1 MNFRSMQTSQNKEDC
16 IRDRL
21 VLGVRDK
28 ELSEKLQL
36 KADLSL
42 KEAITTARQ
51 YETVK
56 HELSEQRDQAQ
67 PADLNRVQRN
77 KPTSYNRPGSS
88 SYSKTKSTTRSTS
101 QHDGSQQRTKCGK
114 CGKNHHCGK
123 CPAFG
128 KECHKCGRRNHFA
141 KLCRSK
147 TRARADQLEEE
158 LGYQEGTREVNV
170 DNTEFFIDSI
180 TDTTLAPWRV
190 DLKLEGSTVIDT
202 GADVNVLSES
212 SWKSLPLKPRLHPAR
227 NVHLSSPGGKLD
239 IKGKFVSKINK
250 QTATFYIVNNDVEC
264 LLSRDTSTALGL
276 VKRLHN
282 INAFSAVKCQ
292 PVKIKLK
299 EGTTPYSLATS
310 RRVPT
315 PLQERVKK
323 ELQRMKD
330 LDVIEDI
337 TEPTDWVSPMV
348 PVVKKNGDIRI
359 CVDLKRL
366 NKAVQRERYLIPS
379 FEEIVHKLKGSTIFS
394 KLDAQSG
401 FWQIPLDP
409 ETAKLTT
416 FISPFG
422 RYFIKRLPFGIS
434 SAPEIFMRIVS
445 GILKEL
451 TEWYATLTICSVT
464 QNHQRTIK
472 SS

>member
-1 MNFRSMQTSQNKEDC
+1 M
-16 IRDRL
+16 
-21 VLGVRDK
+21 RDK

-42 KEAITTARQ
+42 KEATTTARQ

-88 SYSKTKSTTRSTS
+88 SYPNTKSTTRSKS
-101 QHDGSQQRTKCGK
+101 QHGGSQQRTNCGK
-114 CGKNHHCGK
+114 CGKNHHYGK

-128 KECHKCGRRNHFA
+128 KECHKCGRRDHFA

-147 TRARADQLEEE
+147 TRARADK

-180 TDTTLAPWRV
+180 TDTTSAPWRV
-190 DLKLEGSTVIDT
+190 DLKLEGSTVSFKIDT

-239 IKGKFVSKINK
+239 IKGKFISKINK
-250 QTATFYIVNNDVEC
+250 QTATFYVVNNDVEC

-310 RRVPT
+310 RRVPI

-337 TEPTDWVSPMV
+337 TEPTD
-348 PVVKKNGDIRI
+348 
-359 CVDLKRL
+359 
-366 NKAVQRERYLIPS
+366 
-379 FEEIVHKLKGSTIFS
+379 
-394 KLDAQSG
+394 
-401 FWQIPLDP
+401 
-409 ETAKLTT
+409 
-416 FISPFG
+416 
-422 RYFIKRLPFGIS
+422 
-434 SAPEIFMRIVS
+434 
-445 GILKEL
+445 
-451 TEWYATLTICSVT
+451 
-464 QNHQRTIK
+464 
-472 SS
+472 